1 MRVLIADDHPLYLSA
16 VHDQVVKLF
25 PEAVV
30 ATAPGLPQALSIL
43 NDSERCDL
51 VLIDYSMPGMNG
63 TTGVRA
69 AVAAAGGAPVVVMSG
84 IADHDEVR
92 LCIGGGARGFLP
104 KTLEGKV
111 FSSALNV
118 ILAGGSYIPA
128 EMFCGAVAT
137 VPTEVLADGGVTA
150 ADLNERER
158 SIMDM
163 VVDGKS
169 NKEIA
174 RQLNLREVTIK
185 VQLTHIYRKLGARNR
200 AQAAMLVSQRQ
211 NVA

>member
-25 PEAVV
+25 PDAVIV
-30 ATAPGLPQALSIL
+30 TAPGLPQALSIL
-43 NDSERCDL
+43 DDAERCDL
-51 VLIDYSMPGMNG
+51 VLIDYSMPGMDG
-63 TTGVRA
+63 TTGVRV

-84 IADHDEVR
+84 IADHEEVR

-111 FSSALNV
+111 FASALHV

-128 EMFCGAVAT
+128 EMFCAAG
-137 VPTEVLADGGVTA
+137 PTAAPELAADGELAA
-150 ADLNERER
+150 ADLTERER

-163 VVDGKS
+163 VVGGKS

>member
-25 PEAVV
+25 PDAVID
-30 ATAPGLPQALSIL
+30 TAPGLPQALSIL
-43 NDSERCDL
+43 NDSERRDL
-51 VLIDYSMPGMNG
+51 VLIDYSMPGMDG

-84 IADHDEVR
+84 IADHEEVR

-111 FSSALNV
+111 FASALNV
-118 ILAGGSYIPA
+118 VLAGGSYIPA
-128 EMFCGAVAT
+128 EMFCVAGP
-137 VPTEVLADGGVTA
+137 VMAMELAAEGEAAA

-163 VVDGKS
+163 VVGGKS

-174 RQLNLREVTIK
+174 RNLNLREVTIK

>member
-25 PEAVV
+25 PDAVIDI
-30 ATAPGLPQALSIL
+30 APGLPQALSIL
-43 NDSERCDL
+43 NDSERRDL

-84 IADHDEVR
+84 IADHEEVR

-111 FSSALNV
+111 FGSALNV
-118 ILAGGSYIPA
+118 ILSGGSYIPA
-128 EMFCGAVAT
+128 EMFCVAGPVMPVELAAEGEAV
-137 VPTEVLADGGVTA
+137 A

-158 SIMDM
+158 SIMEM
-163 VVDGKS
+163 VVGGKS

-174 RQLNLREVTIK
+174 RHLNLREVTIK

>member
-25 PEAVV
+25 PDAVV
-30 ATAPGLPQALSIL
+30 DTAPGLPQALSIL
-43 NDSERCDL
+43 NDSEQCDL

-69 AVAAAGGAPVVVMSG
+69 AVAAAAGAPVVVMSG
-84 IADHDEVR
+84 IADHEEVR

-137 VPTEVLADGGVTA
+137 VPVEVVADTGVSA

-174 RQLNLREVTIK
+174 RLLNLREVTIK

>member
-25 PEAVV
+25 PDAVIDI
-30 ATAPGLPQALSIL
+30 APGLPQALSIL
-43 NDSERCDL
+43 NDSERRDL

-84 IADHDEVR
+84 IADHEEVR

-111 FSSALNV
+111 FGSALNV
-118 ILAGGSYIPA
+118 ILSGGSYIPA
-128 EMFCGAVAT
+128 EMFCVAGPVMPVELAAEGEAV
-137 VPTEVLADGGVTA
+137 A

-163 VVDGKS
+163 VVGGKS

-174 RQLNLREVTIK
+174 RHLNLREVTIK